1 MITSIPVF
9 ILFASRFMYSVRLQL
24 QLNQKTSGRLDLV
37 SILVGVILDGMDKE
51 AQLVHAMALM

>member
-1 MITSIPVF
+1 
-9 ILFASRFMYSVRLQL
+9 MYSVRLQL